1 MKNKL
6 HKIWKDTEVI
16 VFGISGI
23 LLAIGIIGSLLY
35 ALYYIVFYY
44 EPNAPKTKSS
54 YTSKYANDYNYK
66 FSITEVCPINGVDK
80 GKIAILY
87 DEEYDQEY
95 IIIEKTDGKFVVV
108 PRIYKDE
115 WSTY

>member
-1 MKNKL
+1 MKNEL
-6 HKIWKDTEVI
+6 HEIWKDIKVI

-35 ALYYIVFYY
+35 ALYYVVFYY
-44 EPNAPKTKSS
+44 EPNTPNTKSD
-54 YTSKYANDYNYK
+54 YTSRYVNDYDYK
-66 FSITEVCPINGVDK
+66 FSITEVYPIGGVDNA
-80 GKIAILY
+80 KIAILY

-95 IIIEKTDGKFVVV
+95 IIIERTDGKFTVV

-115 WSTY
+115 STY